1 MLAPSALRAAAPRP
15 RSSRPPPPLHR
26 RPLPPQQQ
34 NAAAMTEEHQ
44 EQQEDVKPKINLVVD
59 FEGQTC
65 TVKVKPG
72 TPFKKLFE
80 ASEKRFGK
88 DPGTFKFTF
97 SGVRLRP
104 EETPAEVRA
113 PLNRATHLSHFKTA

>member
-1 MLAPSALRAAAPRP
+1 
-15 RSSRPPPPLHR
+15 
-26 RPLPPQQQ
+26 
-34 NAAAMTEEHQ
+34 MTEEQQ

-104 EETPAEVRA
+104 EETPAEHNMEDGDTIDA
-113 PLNRATHLSHFKTA
+113 HLQQVSPCFNYCLSPKALSTQNEVI